1 MVWFTTGEQFG
12 GSFRKGSR
20 QKQALDPETTV
31 IGSMT
36 PEGQLTSYSTPQF
49 DGANDIV
56 FGPDGNVWFTY
67 FRQVAIGRMSPDGT
81 VTDFFIPTNSECC
94 EPLPTAITV
103 GRDGAI
109 WYTRSNVIGRIP
121 VTATGGSDIREF
133 PISATPAVS
142 ITAGPDGAV
151 WFAEARENQ
160 PGGNDGTVTGTWPVA
175 PQITDLVT
183 GADGAVWYTLFG
195 TTPGLG
201 RITTTGT
208 ITQYN
213 VPQVSA
219 AEYPHITLGPD
230 GALWFTKGTHIVR
243 AQIANLSPAPTSL
256 TFNHRVDAIA
266 PDAQTFVVSAVGIA
280 VGLRADVSV
289 LSPVGGSWLSVSLS
303 GGATPTTVTVRVNP
317 AGLPVGYVSGLR
329 QCDGSGCGRRPISR
343 AGNFEYSSL
352 RWRPRRIRRRFRS
365 CRACALYPMRE
376 AAHFAA
382 RGRSFDAADRVLRF
396 PVRSSD
402 IPRRR
407 GRRPTVGYHV
417 SDPSGLRRCDGNGAS
432 QPGRCRLPS
441 IRQLYRRGSS
451 YCGVT
456 IAADD
461 HGARDG

>member
-1 MVWFTTGEQFG
+1 MVWFTTGDQFG

-36 PEGQLTSYSTPQF
+36 PGGQLTSYSTPAF

-67 FRQVAIGRMSPDGT
+67 FRQLAIGRMSPDGT

-133 PISATPAVS
+133 AISATPAVS

-151 WFAEARENQ
+151 WFAGAGRISRVAS
-160 PGGNDGTVTGTWPVA
+160 DGTVTGTWPVA
-175 PQITDLVT
+175 PQITDMVT

-201 RITTTGT
+201 RITTAGA

-219 AEYPHITLGPD
+219 AESHITLGPD

-243 AQIANLSPAPTSL
+243 AQTANLSPAPTSL

-289 LSPVGGSWLSVSLS
+289 LSPS
-303 GGATPTTVTVRVNP
+303 GAP
-317 AGLPVGYVSGLR
+317 
-329 QCDGSGCGRRPISR
+329 GC
-343 AGNFEYSSL
+343 
-352 RWRPRRIRRRFRS
+352 RS
-365 CRACALYPMRE
+365 A
-376 AAHFAA
+376 
-382 RGRSFDAADRVLRF
+382 
-396 PVRSSD
+396 
-402 IPRRR
+402 
-407 GRRPTVGYHV
+407 
-417 SDPSGLRRCDGNGAS
+417 
-432 QPGRCRLPS
+432 
-441 IRQLYRRGSS
+441 
-451 YCGVT
+451 
-456 IAADD
+456 
-461 HGARDG
+461 